1 MKNPLDSIKG
11 TLISG
16 VVLMFVIIAI
26 LDAGEPGLMSD
37 GSNIYLGFMRC
48 EM

>member
-26 LDAGEPGLMSD
+26 LDLGEPDIKVPLIEF
-37 GSNIYLGFMRC
+37 NGFFIN
-48 EM
+48 

>member
-11 TLISG
+11 TIIAG

-26 LDAGEPGLMSD
+26 LDSE
-37 GSNIYLGFMRC
+37 NLG
-48 EM
+48 

>member
-37 GSNIYLGFMRC
+37 ANNIYLSLIHI
-48 EM
+48 